1 MRKIICL
8 LLGLICLAF
17 SISCGSNTVN
27 YTPVKYDINIYCNE
41 EEGMVYGDECVTF
54 TNDVSR
60 EIDKIEFD
68 LYQIQIK
75 TDKNGKLTDCGVK
88 VVKVSDDYGNV
99 DYELSD
105 DGGVLSV
112 KLRKKLKKGQKIS
125 LYITF
130 VTTLPAAA
138 EKLGKTE
145 EYINLCDFYPKVSFF
160 DGKFHHYKQKDFG
173 ESRCDRVADYSVKAK
188 FNSKYVVCS
197 SGKCISTEVDDDCI
211 VYNYQVNNARGFAFT
226 LSQNY
231 SVLQK
236 NLNGT
241 LINYCYVSDANP
253 QKTFGIIEDCFAFF
267 ENVFCKYGY
276 KIYTVAESEIKQN
289 GVEQSCLSLVKNT
302 GDFDVFTMTVVHET
316 AHQWWYNM
324 VGSDEFSFPYI
335 DEALAE
341 YSMIIFLK
349 QYKKADVNI
358 DEYIDDGMK
367 QFYYCKEFYIKEN
380 GKFDCSLS
388 RNVDSFSSGYEYIS
402 VVYRD
407 GLYAFYS
414 LDELTGGKKLIKALK
429 DVCKK
434 KRYDI
439 LSENQLLDALRKR
452 CGRGGEKYFKS
463 FLKGKAV

>member
-1 MRKIICL
+1 MRKTICL
-8 LLGLICLAF
+8 LLVLICLAF
-17 SISCGSNTVN
+17 SASCGSNKAD
-27 YTPVKYDINIYCNE
+27 YTPVKYDMNIYYNE
-41 EEGMVYGDECVTF
+41 EEGMLFGDEYVTF

-68 LYQIQIK
+68 LYQIQNK
-75 TDKNGKLTDCGVK
+75 TDKNVGVDGYGVK

-105 DGGVLSV
+105 DGGALSV
-112 KLRKKLKKGQKIS
+112 KLRVKLKKGQKIA

-130 VTTLPAAA
+130 VTTLPAAT

-145 EYINLCDFYPKVSFF
+145 KYTNLCDFYPKVSFF

-173 ESRCDRVADYSVKAK
+173 ESRCDRAADYSVKAK

-197 SGKCISTEVDDDCI
+197 SGKCVSTEVDDDCV
-211 VYNYQVNNARGFAFT
+211 VYNYEVDNARGFAIT

-236 NLNGT
+236 NVNGT
-241 LINYCYVSDANP
+241 LINYCYVSDETP
-253 QKTFGIIEDCFAFF
+253 RKTFEIIEDCFKFF
-267 ENVFCKYGY
+267 ENIFCKYGY
-276 KIYTVAESEIKQN
+276 ENYTVAESEIRQN
-289 GVEQSCLSLVKNT
+289 GVEQSCLSIVKNT

-324 VGSDEFSFPYI
+324 VGNDEFSFPYI

-341 YSMIIFLK
+341 YSMILFLK
-349 QYKKADVNI
+349 QYEKIDVNV
-358 DEYIDDGMK
+358 DGYIDDGMK
-367 QFYYCKEFYIKEN
+367 QFYYCKEFYVKKN

-388 RNVDSFSSGYEYIS
+388 RSLDSFSSEYEYVS
-402 VVYRD
+402 VVYRE
-407 GLYAFYS
+407 GLYALNS
-414 LDELTGGKKLIKALK
+414 LDELTGGKKLVKALK

-434 KRYDI
+434 KKYDV
-439 LSENQLLDALRKR
+439 LSEKQLLDALRKR
-452 CGRGGEKYFKS
+452 CGRGGENYFKS
-463 FLKGKAV
+463 FLTGKAV

>member
-8 LLGLICLAF
+8 LLVFICLSF
-17 SISCGSNTVN
+17 SISCGKSESR
-27 YTPVKYDINIYCNE
+27 YTPVKYDININYNE
-41 EEGMVYGDECVTF
+41 EEGRVYGDECVTF

-68 LYQIQIK
+68 LYQIPAK
-75 TDKNGKLTDCGVK
+75 TDKNGIIEDCGVK
-88 VVKVSDDYGNV
+88 VVKVSDNYGNV

-105 DGGVLSV
+105 DGGALSV
-112 KLRKKLKKGQKIS
+112 KLRKKLKKTQKIA
-125 LYITF
+125 LYISF
-130 VTTLPAAA
+130 VTTLPITV

-145 EYINLCDFYPKVSFF
+145 DYINLCDFYPKVSFF

-188 FNSKYVVCS
+188 FNSKFVVCS
-197 SGKCISTEVDDDCI
+197 SGKCVSTEVDDDYV
-211 VYNYQVNNARGFAFT
+211 VYNYEVNNARGFAFT

-236 NLNGT
+236 TVNGT
-241 LINYCYVSDANP
+241 LINYCYVSDETP
-253 QKTFGIIEDCFAFF
+253 QKTFEIIEDSFTFF

-276 KIYTVAESEIKQN
+276 KTYTVAESEIRQN
-289 GVEQSCLSLVKNT
+289 GVEQSCLSIVKNT

-316 AHQWWYNM
+316 AHQWWYNL
-324 VGSDEFSFPYI
+324 VGNDEFSFPYI

-341 YSMIIFLK
+341 YSMITFLK
-349 QYKKADVNI
+349 QYKKVNI
-358 DEYIDDGMK
+358 NIDDYINDGMK
-367 QFYYCKEFYIKEN
+367 QFYFCKEFYLKEN

-388 RNVDSFSSGYEYIS
+388 RSVDSFSSEYEYIS
-402 VVYRD
+402 VVYRE

-414 LDELTGGKKLIKALK
+414 LDELTGGKKLIKVLK

-434 KRYDI
+434 RKYDI
-439 LSENQLLDALRKR
+439 LSEKQLLDALRKR

-463 FLKGKAV
+463 FLSGKAV